1 MMIMDKIL
9 TKENIIIAVAVFVVI
24 IQSNYFATRLDLA
37 NLKLELKDYISTQD
51 GYIENKVDKKLD
63 NMDKK
68 LDLIL
73 KAK

>member
-1 MMIMDKIL
+1 MDKIL

-51 GYIENKVDKKLD
+51 GFLESKVDKKLD
-63 NMDKK
+63 TMDKK

-73 KAK
+73 KARN

>member
-1 MMIMDKIL
+1 MIMDKIL

>member
-1 MMIMDKIL
+1 MDKIL

-51 GYIENKVDKKLD
+51 GYIESKVDKKLD
-63 NMDKK
+63 TMDKK

-73 KAK
+73 KARN